1 MNQECEARN
10 EFKLLKERDDN
21 SPVAVYLKPKT
32 KLMIVKAD
40 LSPTCKYEDG
50 TDDNFSCDW
59 YLFKTED
66 GKQGWCRLKD
76 FQENVDGLIWAG

>member
-1 MNQECEARN
+1 
-10 EFKLLKERDDN
+10 
-21 SPVAVYLKPKT
+21 
-32 KLMIVKAD
+32 MIIKAD